1 MATPLTSLR
10 IRWDREATADGVGE
24 SHEVDF
30 NMAFGQAIEISGIIC
45 RIFQAAVIVTTQT
58 MEALVDLDGPA
69 LASNALSTQALFELR
84 EILSSCIANFG
95 TGSDALTE
103 GAARTLVLQHEDY
116 SEPILTARNIGTAF
130 LSLGGAGEA
139 LIGLKHKLVEV
150 TRDEQL
156 LLFALG
162 RA

>member
-10 IRWDREATADGVGE
+10 TRWDREATIAATGE

-30 NMAFGQAIEISGIIC
+30 NIAFGQAIEVEGIAC
-45 RIFQAAVIVTTQT
+45 RIQQGAITAALQT
-58 MEALVDLDGPA
+58 AEALVDLDGPA
-69 LASNALSTQALFELR
+69 LANNALSTQALFELR
-84 EILSSCIANFG
+84 EILESCLANFG
-95 TGSDALTE
+95 TGSDALTSG
-103 GAARTLVLQHEDY
+103 GAVMEELQQYLYQEA
-116 SEPILTARNIGTAF
+116 ILTARNLGTAF
-130 LSLGGAGEA
+130 LSIVGAAEM
-139 LIGLKHKLVEV
+139 LIGIRFKLVEV